1 MKVRLAGIVN
11 ESVSDGPG
19 LRIALFFQGC
29 GHHCPGCHNPQ
40 TWDFSGGD
48 EYEVVD
54 LLDSL
59 VDTPLIR
66 GVTLSGGDPF
76 YQPEAAA
83 EIARVFHARGKDV
96 WAYTGYVWEE
106 IVRTPNAAVR
116 ELIQNCDV
124 IVDGP
129 FIQAQAQAGLHYCGS
144 ANQRLIVVCD
154 SLRSGSITQ
163 WKSSFP
169 STS

>member
-48 EYEVVD
+48 EYEVAD

-66 GVTLSGGDPF
+66 GGDPERGRSILSTGGRCPDC
-76 YQPEAAA
+76 QGLSR
-83 EIARVFHARGKDV
+83 AR
-96 WAYTGYVWEE
+96 
-106 IVRTPNAAVR
+106 
-116 ELIQNCDV
+116 
-124 IVDGP
+124 
-129 FIQAQAQAGLHYCGS
+129 
-144 ANQRLIVVCD
+144 QRRLGVYGFCVGRDRQLPKGCRPGAD
-154 SLRSGSITQ
+154 PKL
-163 WKSSFP
+163 
-169 STS
+169 